1 MISNKYQFALVDYS
15 WLARR
20 SAYIISMGKHAGEYK
35 PSEIIRLVFQS
46 LAKLTNQLGIT
57 YDKVI
62 LIQDKWSKEWGG
74 YYRTYLLKGGYKD
87 TREYVDSLYV
97 EKLRDE
103 GASEEIIKKAED
115 EAYFNQCCMQA
126 KQAVMNELT
135 MFPSIFA
142 WGAEAD
148 DIFNIFSS
156 IYNPSGDPSIKKS
169 VIISK
174 DSDLKKS
181 TSVSLDFY
189 RYGTKADPSRV
200 WTYEDAVAEI
210 PQNLRDAGLSLYWYH
225 SLLEALG
232 AGHNDVKSP
241 RKKGT
246 HVNKVLEDI
255 VLRGDYSDIEDK
267 EMFDR
272 AMSSFDLSSFPM
284 YQEIID
290 TIQKKFMVCGRIPT
304 LTEWKEFCDK
314 WELEGISERYF
325 STFVSKLDR
334 SMYLDPAPE
343 QRCL

>member
-1 MISNKYQFALVDYS
+1 M
-15 WLARR
+15 
-20 SAYIISMGKHAGEYK
+20 
-35 PSEIIRLVFQS
+35 RLVFQS
-46 LAKLTNQLGIT
+46 VAKLTNQMGIT
-57 YDKVI
+57 FDKVI
-62 LIQDKWSKEWGG
+62 FVHDRYSKEYNG
-74 YYRTYLLKGGYKD
+74 YYMNYILSEYGYKD
-87 TREYVDSLYV
+87 SREYVKDLTV

-103 GASEEIIKKAED
+103 GASEEEIKKAED
-115 EAYFNQCCMQA
+115 EAYFNQCCVQA
-126 KQAVMNELT
+126 KQGVMNELT
-135 MFPSIFA
+135 MFPSVFA

-156 IYNPSGDPSIKKS
+156 IYNPNGDPSIKKS

-174 DSDLKKS
+174 DSDLKKCCS
-181 TSVSLDFY
+181 PSLDFY
-189 RYGTKADPSRV
+189 RYGTKAEPSRV

-246 HVNKVLEDI
+246 HVDKVLEDI
-255 VLRGDYSDIEDK
+255 VLRGDYSAIEDRD
-267 EMFDR
+267 MFDR

-304 LTEWKEFCDK
+304 LTEWNDFCK
-314 WELEGISERYF
+314 RWELEGISERYF
-325 STFVSKLDR
+325 SSFVSKLDR